1 MTILA
6 IDLETTG
13 LNAKEDYILEVAWQV
28 LDDHMVQQTETNSF
42 LVEMN
47 SDAALKVQTNE
58 YVLNMHRESG
68 LWDDLLN
75 SAVLHVDDVEDML
88 LRELDEADGPVYLLG
103 NSVHFDRSFIDSW
116 MPRLSKKLS
125 HRIIDATTL
134 RLVLAS
140 VGAELELPPL
150 NKHRAKDDIEA
161 SIWYV
166 HQVRSILG
174 HGLEP

>member
-28 LDDHMVQQTETNSF
+28 LDDRMVQQTETNSF

-47 SDAALKVQTNE
+47 SDAALRVQANE

-68 LWDDLLN
+68 LWDALLD
-75 SAVLHVDDVEDML
+75 SAVLHVDDIEDMI
-88 LRELDEADGPVYLLG
+88 LRDIEQYEGPVYLLG

-134 RLVLAS
+134 RLMLNS
-140 VGAELELPPL
+140 LGIELNVPAAD
-150 NKHRAKDDIEA
+150 KHRAQYDIEA
-161 SIWYV
+161 SIRYV
-166 HQVRSILG
+166 QEVRLILG